1 MLRDRGIPVP
11 DFFVI
16 EKTGSTSL
24 HDIRYPLVA
33 KVCSRKILHKT
44 DVGGVIKDILDK
56 GHLLTA
62 IQELKK
68 RFPEEGILVEPEEEG
83 DVELIVGITQ
93 DSVFGPTIMFGLG
106 GILAELYKD
115 VTFRTIPIDEYD
127 AEEMMSELKGAEVLE
142 GFRGIQVDR
151 NAIKDLLLKVS
162 ELGEEKGDELEQL
175 DLNPIIA
182 SESGVIAV
190 DAKMILRT

>member
-1 MLRDRGIPVP
+1 
-11 DFFVI
+11 
-16 EKTGSTSL
+16 
-24 HDIRYPLVA
+24 
-33 KVCSRKILHKT
+33 
-44 DVGGVIKDILDK
+44 
-56 GHLLTA
+56 
-62 IQELKK
+62 
-68 RFPEEGILVEPEEEG
+68 
-83 DVELIVGITQ
+83 
-93 DSVFGPTIMFGLG
+93 
-106 GILAELYKD
+106 
-115 VTFRTIPIDEYD
+115 IPIDEYD